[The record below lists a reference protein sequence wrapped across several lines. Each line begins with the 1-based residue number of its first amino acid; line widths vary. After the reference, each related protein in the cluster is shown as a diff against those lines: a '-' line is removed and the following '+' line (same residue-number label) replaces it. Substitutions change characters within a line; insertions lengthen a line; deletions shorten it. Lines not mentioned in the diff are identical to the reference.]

1 MQGSVLRRVSRHLS
15 APYGSLS
22 RPMSSAG
29 NLLAALDNST
39 PARHIPD
46 TSCHIVSH
54 CKVPE
59 GKGEEFFSLAR
70 ELIPNCRT
78 EPHQVYQHILRA
90 RPEFG
95 RDPET
100 EFVWL
105 EEWTQD
111 SGFTYH
117 CSGTPYN
124 THFHNIVD
132 EYVDERCTVYRGP
145 EGLIM
150 LPLQEHM
157 RGYTEGTKM
166 MVEAPS
172 RKDHVFV
179 VSHVH
184 VHAHKRAEFLV
195 KAATLLP
202 HCRAEKV
209 GC

>member
-1 MQGSVLRRVSRHLS
+1 MPWQ
-15 APYGSLS
+15 
-22 RPMSSAG
+22 
-29 NLLAALDNST
+29 
-39 PARHIPD
+39 
-46 TSCHIVSH
+46 
-54 CKVPE
+54 
-59 GKGEEFFSLAR
+59 
-70 ELIPNCRT
+70 
-78 EPHQVYQHILRA
+78 QVYQHILRA

-111 SGFTYH
+111 SGFEYH

-150 LPLQEHM
+150 LPTQEYM
-157 RGYTEGTKM
+157 RGYDASTQQK
-166 MVEAPS
+166 VVAPS
-172 RKDHVFV
+172 ARKDHVFV

-184 VHAHKRAEFLV
+184 VHPHKVSEFLV

-202 HCRAEKV
+202 HCRAEAGNV
-209 GC
+209 YENLYRQQGFPGVDEGDECAFVWMVQLARPGPYGP